1 MSNQSQELILPWGQE
16 CIDLAEQI
24 LRALGKEKKSLISFD
39 IELLTNAVAEKQSLM
54 HRLKERREALRRL
67 VSIRYSKKL
76 EELSEVLPE
85 EHAQKW
91 AEQQQQWKKVWG
103 QLIVQCQSNQSF
115 LKHSLKNMDLLLGHL
130 KHLFGNP
137 GIYNQTGKRQD
148 LNSSGKVLE
157 GRF

>member
-91 AEQQQQWKKVWG
+91 AEQQQQWKKYG
-103 QLIVQCQSNQSF
+103 DS
-115 LKHSLKNMDLLLGHL
+115 
-130 KHLFGNP
+130 
-137 GIYNQTGKRQD
+137 
-148 LNSSGKVLE
+148 
-157 GRF
+157 